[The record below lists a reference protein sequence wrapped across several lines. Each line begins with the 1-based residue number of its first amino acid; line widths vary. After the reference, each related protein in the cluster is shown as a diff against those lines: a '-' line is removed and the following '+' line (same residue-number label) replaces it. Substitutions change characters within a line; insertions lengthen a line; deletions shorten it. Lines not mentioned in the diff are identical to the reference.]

1 MDTPKKLFKVVT
13 HNTMI
18 ETFEVEASTMAEAK
32 SACFDCWT
40 AEDNYPINVERVE
53 QYFDDK
59 SIQKC
64 KLFGIECSPLHI
76 GHEYIETASAGFW
89 REPTIQELDNEE
101 IS

>member
-13 HNTMI
+13 HNIMI

-32 SACFDCWT
+32 LACFDCWT

-53 QYFDDK
+53 QYFDGK
-59 SIQKC
+59 SVEKC
-64 KLFGIECSPLHI
+64 KLFGIECSIDSDNLLS
-76 GHEYIETASAGFW
+76 TSSVGFW

>member
-32 SACFDCWT
+32 LACFDCWT

-53 QYFDDK
+53 QYFDGK
-59 SIQKC
+59 SVEKC
-64 KLFGIECSPLHI
+64 KIFGIECSIDSDNLLS
-76 GHEYIETASAGFW
+76 TSSVGFW
-89 REPTIQELDNEE
+89 REPTIQEIDNEE

>member
-32 SACFDCWT
+32 LACFDCWT

-53 QYFDDK
+53 QYFDGK
-59 SIQKC
+59 SVEKC
-64 KLFGIECSPLHI
+64 KLFGIECSIDSDNLLS
-76 GHEYIETASAGFW
+76 TSSVGFW

>member
-32 SACFDCWT
+32 QACFDCWT
-40 AEDNYPINVERVE
+40 AEDNYPSNVERVE
-53 QYFDDK
+53 QYFD
-59 SIQKC
+59 C
-64 KLFGIECSPLHI
+64 KTVHTCSLFGMACWPDDKNLLS
-76 GHEYIETASAGFW
+76 TASVGFW
-89 REPTIQELDNEE
+89 REPTVQELDNQE

>member
-32 SACFDCWT
+32 LACFDCWT

-53 QYFDDK
+53 QYFDGK
-59 SIQKC
+59 SVEKC
-64 KLFGIECSPLHI
+64 KLFGIECSIDSDNLLS
-76 GHEYIETASAGFW
+76 TSSVGFW
-89 REPTIQELDNEE
+89 REPTIQEIDNEE

>member
-32 SACFDCWT
+32 NACFECFT
-40 AEDNYPINVERVE
+40 AEDNYPSNVERVE

-59 SIQKC
+59 QIHKC
-64 KLFGIECSPLHI
+64 KLYAIECSPYKH
-76 GHEYIETASAGFW
+76 TASAGLW
-89 REPTIQELDNEE
+89 REPTTQEIDSEE

>member
-13 HNTMI
+13 HNIMI

-32 SACFDCWT
+32 SACFECWT
-40 AEDNYPINVERVE
+40 AEDNYPSNVERIE

-59 SIQKC
+59 SIHKC

-76 GHEYIETASAGFW
+76 GHECI
-89 REPTIQELDNEE
+89 
-101 IS
+101 

>member
-32 SACFDCWT
+32 LACFDCWT

-53 QYFDDK
+53 QYFDGK
-59 SIQKC
+59 SVEKC
-64 KLFGIECSPLHI
+64 KLFAIECSIDNDNLLS
-76 GHEYIETASAGFW
+76 TSSVGFW
-89 REPTIQELDNEE
+89 REPTIQELDSEE

>member
-32 SACFDCWT
+32 KACFDCWT
-40 AEDNYPINVERVE
+40 AEDNYPTNVERVE
-53 QYFDDK
+53 QYFDGK
-59 SIQKC
+59 SVEKC
-64 KLFGIECSPLHI
+64 KLFAIECWPDNDNLLS
-76 GHEYIETASAGFW
+76 TSSVGFW
-89 REPTIQELDNEE
+89 REPTIQELDSEE

>member
-32 SACFDCWT
+32 QACFDCWT
-40 AEDNYPINVERVE
+40 AEDNYPSNVERVE

-59 SIQKC
+59 SVQKC
-64 KLFGIECSPLHI
+64 KLFAIECSIDNDNLLS
-76 GHEYIETASAGFW
+76 TSSVGFW
-89 REPTIQELDNEE
+89 REPTIQELDSEE

>member
-18 ETFEVEASTMAEAK
+18 ETFEVVASTMAEAK
-32 SACFDCWT
+32 LACFDCWT

-53 QYFDDK
+53 QYFDGK
-59 SIQKC
+59 SVEKC
-64 KLFGIECSPLHI
+64 KLFGIACSIDNDELL
-76 GHEYIETASAGFW
+76 SATSVGFW
-89 REPTIQELDNEE
+89 REPTIQELDSEE